1 MTMVS
6 PAVDSVMLDSS
17 RWIALYQSIVDYR
30 PSSVEGEP
38 AVTRYRRLPSRL
50 PVTDASDPERQP
62 VSYASDPEAAPV
74 SYARDPERHLSPT
87 PATPIGAVDGVGDR
101 TGNLSMA

>member
-1 MTMVS
+1 
-6 PAVDSVMLDSS
+6 
-17 RWIALYQSIVDYR
+17 
-30 PSSVEGEP
+30 GEP

-101 TGNLSMA
+101 TGNLSMAEATGRVTWRWRWRQEGGAVDGGGERP